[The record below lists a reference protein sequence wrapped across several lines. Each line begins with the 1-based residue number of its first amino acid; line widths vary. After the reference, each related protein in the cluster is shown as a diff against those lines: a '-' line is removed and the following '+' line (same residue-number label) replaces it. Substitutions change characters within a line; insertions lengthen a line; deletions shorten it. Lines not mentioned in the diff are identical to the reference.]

1 MEGEKDEDIIMN
13 KTEIKKEISEINPVS
28 AIEYAHRANLCLL
41 VGRYQDAIVDYS
53 RAINLDIEIVE
64 RFNVYQSRG
73 FCYFE
78 LGLYYKA
85 IEDYNAGINLYS
97 LGCYRDRGDAYY
109 ELELY
114 KDAITDYKIALQNYP
129 HGYEVFTSLGN
140 SWLKLSNYDEALECY
155 NNAIIFGER
164 DLSGYVD
171 RGELED
177 SPHFI
182 NCKKSLSTAYC
193 KRGEFYSNVLQD
205 YEKASVDFG
214 ESIKVDENGTAYYN
228 RAMIQFSLN
237 DYGMA
242 RNYRLAIDDLGHAI
256 RINPNDADAYYLRY
270 RAYRMIGS
278 GNYKQSDSDLRK
290 SIRLNPFING

>member
-1 MEGEKDEDIIMN
+1 MN
-13 KTEIKKEISEINPVS
+13 KEAIKKEISEINPVS
-28 AIEYAHRANLCLL
+28 AIEYAYRANLSLL
-41 VGRYQDAIVDYS
+41 VGRYQDAIFDYS
-53 RAINLDIEIVE
+53 RAMNMDIEIVE

-73 FCYFE
+73 FCYFN

-85 IEDYNAGINLYS
+85 IEDYNIAINTHS
-97 LGCYRDRGDAYY
+97 SCYQDRGDTYF
-109 ELELY
+109 ELERY
-114 KDAITDYKIALQNYP
+114 QDAIIDYKKSLRNYP
-129 HGYEVFTSLGN
+129 HDYEVFTSLGN
-140 SWLKLSNYDEALECY
+140 ACLKLSHYDEALDCY

-171 RGELED
+171 RGEWED